1 MLSSIAYLSS
11 LAASTTSSV
20 VVPIPPDSRFLEVRV
35 ASNWS
40 NASASGL
47 AVTFDKAP
55 DGSTFSASNR
65 KGSTISAQS
74 AGQVSAVYGFSF
86 ADDPGMKFDASPV
99 TAIRVNLSNA
109 DTVHAALVLVDI
121 QNDRDLGR

>member
-11 LAASTTSSV
+11 IAPSSASNV
-20 VVPIPPDSRFLEVRV
+20 VVSIPPNTRFIEVRV
-35 ASNWS
+35 ASNWA

-55 DGSTFSASNR
+55 DGSTFTASNR
-65 KGSTISAQS
+65 KGSTLTSAA

-86 ADDPGMKFDASPV
+86 ADDFAKVDASPI
-99 TAIRVNLSNA
+99 TAIRVNISNQ
-109 DTVHAALVLVDI
+109 DTAHAALVLVDI